1 VYRLVQNKDT
11 TAKEPQIVIFLGQ
24 TNPERENKIL
34 DRVQIYMAIKI
45 PDAIDAKLLITADL
59 CKQFPTEIQRLVS
72 SATLAGSIIM

>member
-1 VYRLVQNKDT
+1 VQNKDT

-34 DRVQIYMAIKI
+34 DRVQKLYMAIKI
-45 PDAIDAKLLITADL
+45 PDAIEAKLLITADL